1 MTIPTPGETKKPI
14 LKHLSKATKPVKIS
28 HITESMGKHFNL
40 SKREIEE
47 QMPKG
52 GRRFA
57 TKVGVAVEEMKSS
70 GLVKSTGRGFVEIT
84 AQGRTGLQE
93 GTITRKKPGRKA
105 KSPANGRKKR
115 GKPGRPPKAKVKSAN
130 GRRKL
135 GRPKSKVATNG
146 RRKLGRPAKSQTGIT
161 QPSVTPIKQD
171 DKMVQRTTDIVMS
184 YVGKNSVRAKE
195 VPGLIESIYGTLS
208 GLGTS
213 SKPVGKRKYTR
224 RKKVAKKA

>member
-57 TKVGVAVEEMKSS
+57 TKVGVAVEEMKSA

-84 AQGRTGLQE
+84 AQGRTGLQD
-93 GTITRKKPGRKA
+93 GTITRGKPGPKAKA
-105 KSPANGRKKR
+105 KSPANGRKR
-115 GKPGRPPKAKVKSAN
+115 GKPGRPPKAKSAN
-130 GRRKL
+130 GRRKP
-135 GRPKSKVATNG
+135 GRPKTKVATNG
-146 RRKLGRPAKSQTGIT
+146 RRKPGRPKMQTAK
-161 QPSVTPIKQD
+161 QPSITPIKAD
-171 DKMVQRTTDIVMS
+171 DKMVQRTTDIVRS
-184 YVGKNSVRAKE
+184 YVEKNSVRAKE
-195 VPGLIESIYGTLS
+195 VPSLIESIYGTLS
-208 GLGTS
+208 RLGTS
-213 SKPVGKRKYTR
+213 SRPATKRKYTR